1 MPARKPDSVVP
12 PADLST
18 PFRALWTWTIEVLE
32 QQGTWQASDLPA
44 LERYIRAS
52 ERARLARE
60 TLPRDKD
67 GRVVLTTK
75 GSQHQLVQHPNIK
88 TCREAERDANDYAR
102 ELLLTPAARRRAQ
115 VEAGGGEDDPLAGAL

>member
-1 MPARKPDSVVP
+1 MPVRRPDSVTP
-12 PADLST
+12 PRDLSS
-18 PFRALWTWTIEVLE
+18 PSKALWQVTIEQLTE
-32 QQGTWQASDLPA
+32 QGTWQASDVPA

-60 TLPRDKD
+60 GLPRDRD
-67 GRVVLTTK
+67 GRVLMTTK

-88 TCREAERDANDYAR
+88 TCREAERDANDYAK

-115 VEAGGGEDDPLAGAL
+115 VDAGGDGDDPLAGAL

>member
-1 MPARKPDSVVP
+1 MPRRQPDSRIP
-12 PADLST
+12 PADLSA
-18 PFRALWTWTIEVLE
+18 PSKALWTWTIKVLE
-32 QQGTWQASDLPA
+32 EQGTWQASDLPA

-60 TLPRDKD
+60 SLPRDKD
-67 GRVVLTTK
+67 GRVLLTTK
-75 GSQHQLVQHPNIK
+75 GSQYQLVPHPNIK

-115 VEAGGGEDDPLAGAL
+115 VEAGGDGDDPLGAAL